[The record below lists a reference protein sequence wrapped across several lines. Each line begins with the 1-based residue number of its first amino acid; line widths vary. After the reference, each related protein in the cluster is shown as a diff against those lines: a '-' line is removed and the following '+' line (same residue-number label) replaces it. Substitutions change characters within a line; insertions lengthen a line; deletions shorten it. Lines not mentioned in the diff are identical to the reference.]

1 MSIRNFILAAAATI
15 TLTCGA
21 LAQENHSQHATGG
34 AMPMTADSLPE
45 ECRTAAQTE
54 DDGGSMLRMD
64 KQSASQDRQ
73 GMMARMSE
81 AQKGYL
87 QSMAKMRGPMQT
99 GIMAKDPDVGFICG
113 MIPHHQ
119 GAVDMAEV
127 VLKTGRNAEAKAF
140 AEQVIREQ
148 GREITWMKNWL
159 KQHAGRN
166 PAEVAGGVATGNESK
181 EAGVVSSRSRV

>member
-1 MSIRNFILAAAATI
+1 MSIRNLILAAAAAI

-21 LAQENHSQHATGG
+21 LAQENHSQHSTGG

-45 ECRTAAQTE
+45 ECRTAAQAQAE
-54 DDGGSMLRMD
+54 GHGGSMLRMD

-87 QSMAKMRGPMQT
+87 QSMVKMRGPMQM

-119 GAVDMAEV
+119 GAVDMADV
-127 VLKTGRNAEAKAF
+127 VLKTGNDAEAKAF

-148 GREITWMKNWL
+148 GREITWMRNWL
-159 KQHAGRN
+159 KQHAR
-166 PAEVAGGVATGNESK
+166 K
-181 EAGVVSSRSRV
+181 ERG